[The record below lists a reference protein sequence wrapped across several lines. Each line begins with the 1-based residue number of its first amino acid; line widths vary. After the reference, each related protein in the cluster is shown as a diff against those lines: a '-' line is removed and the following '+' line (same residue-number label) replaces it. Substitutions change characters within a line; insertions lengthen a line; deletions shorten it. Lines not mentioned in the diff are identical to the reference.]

1 MIEKM
6 KFLSITGPKADIDR
20 VVNTY
25 LSKYEIHL
33 ENALSELTTVQNLTP
48 FLEINPYKEAL
59 NTANL
64 FCEELNSFAADT
76 VKAET
81 ALAAAQTM
89 DVETALDTIR
99 RIQTDYQDLDKKRSD
114 LENQLTTVD
123 ESLRVIRPFRN
134 LDFDISSILKFRFIR
149 FRFGRIGKEYY
160 QKFERYIYDNLDT
173 IFIKCDEDDQYIWGM
188 YFVPEPESQ
197 KVKAVYSSMH
207 FEKIYMPDSY
217 EGTAREAFEQLA
229 QKRSLI
235 LSDFNTVSQKRND
248 FLISHCREILAA
260 QAAIARLSGNFDIR
274 KLAACTKGKGENDI
288 FYILCGWMTEKDAHS
303 FQTDIKDD
311 SKIFC
316 IIDGEDDEH
325 IQPETHQQ
333 PPTKLKNPKL
343 FKPFEMYINMYGLPA
358 YNEMDPTWFVAI
370 TYSFIFGA
378 MFGDAGQGLLLF
390 IGGFLLYKFKHIAL
404 AGIIS
409 CAGVFSTI
417 FGILFGS
424 FFGFENLFPALWLR
438 PMNNMMTVP
447 FIGKLNT
454 VFIVAI
460 GFGMGLILLCMV
472 FNIINAW
479 KAHDTEHIW
488 FDTNSV
494 AGLVFYGSAT
504 VSIALILTGHTL
516 PGGIL
521 LFIMFGIPLILI
533 FFKEPLTALVE
544 KKSEVMPKEKGM
556 FIVQGL
562 FEMFEVLLSYFSN
575 TLSFVRIGA
584 FAVSHAAMMEVVLML
599 AGFESGHLN
608 WIVVILGNLF
618 VSGMEGLIVGI
629 QVCFVWNT
637 MKCSA
642 ASTKVQ
648 DANLSHSA
656 LQNNKKINE

>member
-390 IGGFLLYKFKHIAL
+390 IGGVLLYKFKHIAL

-629 QVCFVWNT
+629 QVLRLEYYEMFSRFYKGT
-637 MKCSA
+637 GRKFEPFRP
-642 ASTKVQ
+642 TK
-648 DANLSHSA
+648 
-656 LQNNKKINE
+656 

>member
-64 FCEELNSFAADT
+64 FCEELNSFATDT

-81 ALAAAQTM
+81 AQAAAQTM

-99 RIQTDYQDLDKKRSD
+99 RIQTDYQDLNKKRSD

-173 IFIKCDEDDQYIWGM
+173 IFIKCDEDDQYIWGL

-629 QVCFVWNT
+629 QVLRLEYYEMFSRFYKGT
-637 MKCSA
+637 GRKFEPFRP
-642 ASTKVQ
+642 TK
-648 DANLSHSA
+648 
-656 LQNNKKINE
+656 

>member
-64 FCEELNSFAADT
+64 FCEELNSFATDT

-81 ALAAAQTM
+81 AQAAAQTM

-99 RIQTDYQDLDKKRSD
+99 RIQTDYQDLNKKRSD

-235 LSDFNTVSQKRND
+235 LSDFYTVSQKRND

-460 GFGMGLILLCMV
+460 GFGMGLILLCMI

-629 QVCFVWNT
+629 QVLRLEYYEMFSRFYKGT
-637 MKCSA
+637 GRKFEPFRP
-642 ASTKVQ
+642 TK
-648 DANLSHSA
+648 
-656 LQNNKKINE
+656 

>member
-64 FCEELNSFAADT
+64 FCEELNSFATDT

-81 ALAAAQTM
+81 AQAAAQTM

-99 RIQTDYQDLDKKRSD
+99 RIQTVYQDLDKKRSD
-114 LENQLTTVD
+114 LKNQLTTVD

-404 AGIIS
+404 AGIVS

-629 QVCFVWNT
+629 QVLRLEYYEMFSRFYKGT
-637 MKCSA
+637 GRKFEPFRP
-642 ASTKVQ
+642 TK
-648 DANLSHSA
+648 
-656 LQNNKKINE
+656 

>member
-81 ALAAAQTM
+81 AQAAAQTM

-114 LENQLTTVD
+114 LENHLTTVD

-235 LSDFNTVSQKRND
+235 LSDFNTVNQKRND

-460 GFGMGLILLCMV
+460 GFGMGLILLCMI

-494 AGLVFYGSAT
+494 AGLIFYGSAT

-629 QVCFVWNT
+629 QVLRLEYYEMFSRFYKGT
-637 MKCSA
+637 GRKFEPFRP
-642 ASTKVQ
+642 TK
-648 DANLSHSA
+648 
-656 LQNNKKINE
+656 

>member
-64 FCEELNSFAADT
+64 FCEELNSFATDT

-81 ALAAAQTM
+81 AQAAAQTM

-358 YNEMDPTWFVAI
+358 YNEMDPTGFVAI
-370 TYSFIFGA
+370 TYSFLFGA

-629 QVCFVWNT
+629 QVLRLEYYEMFSRFYKGT
-637 MKCSA
+637 GRKFEPFRP
-642 ASTKVQ
+642 TK
-648 DANLSHSA
+648 
-656 LQNNKKINE
+656 

>member
-81 ALAAAQTM
+81 AQAAAQTM

-99 RIQTDYQDLDKKRSD
+99 RIQTDYQDLNKKRSD

-390 IGGFLLYKFKHIAL
+390 IGGFLLYKFKHITL

-460 GFGMGLILLCMV
+460 GFGMGLILLCMI

-516 PGGIL
+516 PGGIV

-544 KKSEVMPKEKGM
+544 KKSEIMPKEKGM

-629 QVCFVWNT
+629 QVLRLEYYEMFSRFYKGT
-637 MKCSA
+637 GRKFEPFRP
-642 ASTKVQ
+642 TK
-648 DANLSHSA
+648 
-656 LQNNKKINE
+656 

>member
-64 FCEELNSFAADT
+64 FCEELNSFATDT

-81 ALAAAQTM
+81 AQAAAQTM

-274 KLAACTKGKGENDI
+274 KLAACTKGTGENDI

-460 GFGMGLILLCMV
+460 GFGMGLILLCMI
-472 FNIINAW
+472 FNILNAW

-629 QVCFVWNT
+629 QVLRLEYYEMFSRFYKGT
-637 MKCSA
+637 GRKFEPFRP
-642 ASTKVQ
+642 TK
-648 DANLSHSA
+648 
-656 LQNNKKINE
+656 

>member
-64 FCEELNSFAADT
+64 FCEELNSFATDT

-81 ALAAAQTM
+81 AQAAAQTM

-99 RIQTDYQDLDKKRSD
+99 RIQTDYQDLNKKRSD

-599 AGFESGHLN
+599 AGFESDHLN

-629 QVCFVWNT
+629 QVLRLEYYEMFSRFYKGT
-637 MKCSA
+637 GRKFEPFRP
-642 ASTKVQ
+642 TK
-648 DANLSHSA
+648 
-656 LQNNKKINE
+656 

>member
-81 ALAAAQTM
+81 AQAATQTM

-629 QVCFVWNT
+629 QVLRLEYYELFSRFYRGSGRAFEPYG
-637 MKCSA
+637 K
-642 ASTKVQ
+642 
-648 DANLSHSA
+648 H
-656 LQNNKKINE
+656 

>member
-33 ENALSELTTVQNLTP
+33 ENTLSELTTVQNLTP

-81 ALAAAQTM
+81 AQAAAQTM

-99 RIQTDYQDLDKKRSD
+99 RIQADYQDLDKKRSD

-629 QVCFVWNT
+629 QVLRLEYYEMFSRFYKGT
-637 MKCSA
+637 GRKFEPFRP
-642 ASTKVQ
+642 TK
-648 DANLSHSA
+648 
-656 LQNNKKINE
+656 

>member
-81 ALAAAQTM
+81 TQAAAQTM

-99 RIQTDYQDLDKKRSD
+99 RIQTDYQDLDKQRAD
-114 LENQLTTVD
+114 LESQLNTLD

-134 LDFDISSILKFRFIR
+134 LNFDISSILKFRFIH

-160 QKFERYIYDNLDT
+160 QKFEKYIYDNLDT

-217 EGTAREAFEQLA
+217 EGTAREAFEQLT

-248 FLISHCREILAA
+248 FLISHCQEILAA
-260 QAAIARLSGNFDIR
+260 RDAIARLSGNFDIR

-460 GFGMGLILLCMV
+460 GFGMGLILLCMI

-516 PGGIL
+516 PGGIV

-544 KKSEVMPKEKGM
+544 KKSEIMPKEKGM

-608 WIVVILGNLF
+608 WVVVILGNLF

-629 QVCFVWNT
+629 QVLRLEYYEMFSRFYKGT
-637 MKCSA
+637 GRKFEPFRP
-642 ASTKVQ
+642 TK
-648 DANLSHSA
+648 
-656 LQNNKKINE
+656 

>member
-64 FCEELNSFAADT
+64 FCEELNSFATDT
-76 VKAET
+76 VKAEI
-81 ALAAAQTM
+81 AQAAAQTM

-274 KLAACTKGKGENDI
+274 KLAACTKGKGENDV

-629 QVCFVWNT
+629 QVLRLEYYEMFSRFYKGT
-637 MKCSA
+637 GRKFEPFRP
-642 ASTKVQ
+642 TK
-648 DANLSHSA
+648 
-656 LQNNKKINE
+656 

>member
-1 MIEKM
+1 MQ
-6 KFLSITGPKADIDR
+6 FVSITGPKADIDR
-20 VVNTY
+20 VVDQY
-25 LSKYEIHL
+25 LSRYEIHL

-629 QVCFVWNT
+629 QVLRLEYYEMFSRFYKGT
-637 MKCSA
+637 GRKFEPFRP
-642 ASTKVQ
+642 TK
-648 DANLSHSA
+648 
-656 LQNNKKINE
+656 

>member
-629 QVCFVWNT
+629 QVLHLEYYEMFSRFYKGT
-637 MKCSA
+637 GRKFEPFRP
-642 ASTKVQ
+642 TK
-648 DANLSHSA
+648 
-656 LQNNKKINE
+656 

>member
-81 ALAAAQTM
+81 TQAAAQTM

-99 RIQTDYQDLDKKRSD
+99 RIQTDYQDLDKKRAD
-114 LENQLTTVD
+114 LESQLNTLD

-134 LDFDISSILKFRFIR
+134 LNFDISSILKFRFIH

-160 QKFERYIYDNLDT
+160 QKFEKYIYDNLDT

-235 LSDFNTVSQKRND
+235 LSDFNTASQKRND
-248 FLISHCREILAA
+248 FLISHCQEILAA
-260 QAAIARLSGNFDIR
+260 RAAIARLSGNFDIR
-274 KLAACTKGKGENDI
+274 KLAACTRGKGESDI

-460 GFGMGLILLCMV
+460 GFGMGLILLCMI

-608 WIVVILGNLF
+608 WVVVILGNLF

-629 QVCFVWNT
+629 QVLRLEYYEMFSRFYKGT
-637 MKCSA
+637 GRKFEPFRP
-642 ASTKVQ
+642 TK
-648 DANLSHSA
+648 
-656 LQNNKKINE
+656 

>member
-81 ALAAAQTM
+81 AQAAAQTM

-99 RIQTDYQDLDKKRSD
+99 RIQTDYQDLDQKRAD

-235 LSDFNTVSQKRND
+235 LSDFNTASQKRND
-248 FLISHCREILAA
+248 FLISHCQEILAA
-260 QAAIARLSGNFDIR
+260 RAAIARLSGNFDIR
-274 KLAACTKGKGENDI
+274 KLAACTRGKGESDI

-460 GFGMGLILLCMV
+460 GFGMGLILLCMI

-516 PGGIL
+516 PGGIV

-544 KKSEVMPKEKGM
+544 KKSEIMPKEKGM

-599 AGFESGHLN
+599 AGFESDHLN
-608 WIVVILGNLF
+608 WVVVILGNLF

-629 QVCFVWNT
+629 QVLRLEYYEMFSRFYKGT
-637 MKCSA
+637 GRKFEPFRP
-642 ASTKVQ
+642 TK
-648 DANLSHSA
+648 
-656 LQNNKKINE
+656 

>member
-76 VKAET
+76 IKAET
-81 ALAAAQTM
+81 AQAAAQTM

-235 LSDFNTVSQKRND
+235 LSDFNTISQKRND

-479 KAHDTEHIW
+479 RAHDTEHIW

-629 QVCFVWNT
+629 QVLRLEYYEMFSRFYKGT
-637 MKCSA
+637 GRKFEPFRP
-642 ASTKVQ
+642 TK
-648 DANLSHSA
+648 
-656 LQNNKKINE
+656 

>member
-64 FCEELNSFAADT
+64 FCEELNSFATDT

-81 ALAAAQTM
+81 AQAAAQTM

-99 RIQTDYQDLDKKRSD
+99 RIQTDYQDLNKKWSD

-629 QVCFVWNT
+629 QGLRLEYYEMFSRFYKGT
-637 MKCSA
+637 GRKFEPFRP
-642 ASTKVQ
+642 TK
-648 DANLSHSA
+648 
-656 LQNNKKINE
+656 

>member
-64 FCEELNSFAADT
+64 FCEELNSFATDT
-76 VKAET
+76 IKAET
-81 ALAAAQTM
+81 AQAAAQTM

-316 IIDGEDDEH
+316 IIDGEDDEP

-629 QVCFVWNT
+629 QVLRLEYYEMFSRFYKGT
-637 MKCSA
+637 GRKFEPFRP
-642 ASTKVQ
+642 TK
-648 DANLSHSA
+648 
-656 LQNNKKINE
+656 

>member
-64 FCEELNSFAADT
+64 FCEELNSFATDT

-99 RIQTDYQDLDKKRSD
+99 RIQTDYQDLNKKRSD

-207 FEKIYMPDSY
+207 FEKIYIPDSY

-235 LSDFNTVSQKRND
+235 LSDFNTASQKRND
-248 FLISHCREILAA
+248 FLISHCQEILAA
-260 QAAIARLSGNFDIR
+260 RAAIARLSGNFDIR
-274 KLAACTKGKGENDI
+274 KLAACTRGKGESDI

-460 GFGMGLILLCMV
+460 GFGMGLILLCMI

-544 KKSEVMPKEKGM
+544 KKSEIMPKEKGM

-562 FEMFEVLLSYFSN
+562 FEMFEILLSYFSN

-608 WIVVILGNLF
+608 WVVVILGNLF

-629 QVCFVWNT
+629 QVLRLEYYEMFSRFYKGT
-637 MKCSA
+637 GRKFEPFRP
-642 ASTKVQ
+642 TK
-648 DANLSHSA
+648 
-656 LQNNKKINE
+656 

>member
-64 FCEELNSFAADT
+64 FCEELNSFATDT

-81 ALAAAQTM
+81 AQAAAQTM

-390 IGGFLLYKFKHIAL
+390 IGGFLLYKFKHITL

-460 GFGMGLILLCMV
+460 GFGMGLILLCMI

-516 PGGIL
+516 PGGIV

-544 KKSEVMPKEKGM
+544 KKSEIMPKEKGM

-629 QVCFVWNT
+629 QVLRLEYYEMFSRFYKGT
-637 MKCSA
+637 GRKFEPFRP
-642 ASTKVQ
+642 TK
-648 DANLSHSA
+648 
-656 LQNNKKINE
+656 

>member
-64 FCEELNSFAADT
+64 FCEELNSFATDT

-81 ALAAAQTM
+81 AQAAAQTM

-248 FLISHCREILAA
+248 FLISHCQEILAA

-460 GFGMGLILLCMV
+460 GFGMGLILLCMI

-516 PGGIL
+516 PGGIV

-544 KKSEVMPKEKGM
+544 KKSEIMPKEKGM

-629 QVCFVWNT
+629 QVLRLEYYEMFSRFYKGT
-637 MKCSA
+637 GRKFEPFRP
-642 ASTKVQ
+642 TK
-648 DANLSHSA
+648 
-656 LQNNKKINE
+656 

>member
-64 FCEELNSFAADT
+64 FCEELNSFATDT

-81 ALAAAQTM
+81 AQAAAQTM

-229 QKRSLI
+229 QKRSLL

-460 GFGMGLILLCMV
+460 GFGMGLILLCMI

-629 QVCFVWNT
+629 QVLRLEYYEMFSRFYKGT
-637 MKCSA
+637 GRKFEPFRP
-642 ASTKVQ
+642 TK
-648 DANLSHSA
+648 
-656 LQNNKKINE
+656 

>member
-64 FCEELNSFAADT
+64 FCEELNSFATDT

-81 ALAAAQTM
+81 AQAAAQTM

-114 LENQLTTVD
+114 LKNQLTTVD

-274 KLAACTKGKGENDI
+274 KLEACTKGKGENDI

-629 QVCFVWNT
+629 QVLRLEYYEMFSRFYKGT
-637 MKCSA
+637 GRKFEPFRP
-642 ASTKVQ
+642 TK
-648 DANLSHSA
+648 
-656 LQNNKKINE
+656 

>member
-64 FCEELNSFAADT
+64 FCEELNSFATDT

-81 ALAAAQTM
+81 AQAAAQTM

-99 RIQTDYQDLDKKRSD
+99 RIQTDYQDLGKKRSD

-629 QVCFVWNT
+629 QVLRLEYYEMFSRFYKGT
-637 MKCSA
+637 GRKFEPFRP
-642 ASTKVQ
+642 TK
-648 DANLSHSA
+648 
-656 LQNNKKINE
+656 

>member
-64 FCEELNSFAADT
+64 FCEELNSFATDT

-81 ALAAAQTM
+81 AQAAAQTM

-99 RIQTDYQDLDKKRSD
+99 RIQTDYQDLNKKRSD

-629 QVCFVWNT
+629 QVT
-637 MKCSA
+637 S
-642 ASTKVQ
+642 SGI
-648 DANLSHSA
+648 L
-656 LQNNKKINE
+656 

>member
-64 FCEELNSFAADT
+64 FCEELNSFTADT
-76 VKAET
+76 LKAET
-81 ALAAAQTM
+81 AQAAAQTM

-99 RIQTDYQDLDKKRSD
+99 RIQTVYQDLDKKRSD
-114 LENQLTTVD
+114 LKNQLTTVD

-629 QVCFVWNT
+629 QVLRLEYYEMFSRFYKGT
-637 MKCSA
+637 GRKFEPFRP
-642 ASTKVQ
+642 TK
-648 DANLSHSA
+648 
-656 LQNNKKINE
+656 

>member
-64 FCEELNSFAADT
+64 FCEELNSFATDT
-76 VKAET
+76 IKAET
-81 ALAAAQTM
+81 AQAAAQTM

-629 QVCFVWNT
+629 QVLRLEYYEMFSRFYKGT
-637 MKCSA
+637 GRKFEPFRP
-642 ASTKVQ
+642 TK
-648 DANLSHSA
+648 
-656 LQNNKKINE
+656 

>member
-64 FCEELNSFAADT
+64 FCEELNSFATDT

-81 ALAAAQTM
+81 TQAAAQTM
-89 DVETALDTIR
+89 DVETALNTIR
-99 RIQTDYQDLDKKRSD
+99 RIQTDYQDLDKKRAD
-114 LENQLTTVD
+114 LESQLNTLD

-134 LDFDISSILKFRFIR
+134 LNFDISSILKFRFIH

-160 QKFERYIYDNLDT
+160 QKFEKYIYDNLDT

-217 EGTAREAFEQLA
+217 EGTAREAFEQLT

-248 FLISHCREILAA
+248 FLISHCQEILAA
-260 QAAIARLSGNFDIR
+260 RDAIARLSGNFDIR

-460 GFGMGLILLCMV
+460 GFGMGLILLCMI

-516 PGGIL
+516 PGGIV

-544 KKSEVMPKEKGM
+544 KKSEIMPKEKGM

-608 WIVVILGNLF
+608 WVVVILGNLF

-629 QVCFVWNT
+629 QVLRLEYYELFSRFYRGSGRAFEPYG
-637 MKCSA
+637 K
-642 ASTKVQ
+642 
-648 DANLSHSA
+648 H
-656 LQNNKKINE
+656 

>member
-99 RIQTDYQDLDKKRSD
+99 RIQTDYQDLNKKRSD

-629 QVCFVWNT
+629 QVLRLEYYEMFSRFYKGT
-637 MKCSA
+637 GRKFEPFRP
-642 ASTKVQ
+642 TK
-648 DANLSHSA
+648 
-656 LQNNKKINE
+656 

>member
-64 FCEELNSFAADT
+64 FCEELNSFATDT

-81 ALAAAQTM
+81 AQAATQTM

-494 AGLVFYGSAT
+494 TGLVFYGSAT

-629 QVCFVWNT
+629 QVLRLEYYEMFSRFYKGT
-637 MKCSA
+637 GRKFEPFRP
-642 ASTKVQ
+642 TK
-648 DANLSHSA
+648 
-656 LQNNKKINE
+656 

>member
-76 VKAET
+76 VKTET
-81 ALAAAQTM
+81 AQAAAQTM

-303 FQTDIKDD
+303 FQTDIKND

-629 QVCFVWNT
+629 QVLRLEYYEMFSRFYKGT
-637 MKCSA
+637 GRKFEPFRP
-642 ASTKVQ
+642 TK
-648 DANLSHSA
+648 
-656 LQNNKKINE
+656 